1 MVDCDNN
8 MMRFH
13 KWNDFDR
20 LTFSLGHDFCG
31 KTRGDPRNLLI
42 IFFPTDMMQTH
53 FFSYFTWTNEKKTT
67 GSSEGRIFIKRDKD
81 VKGK

>member
-20 LTFSLGHDFCG
+20 LTISLGHDFCG

-53 FFSYFTWTNEKKTT
+53 FSHTLHGQTKRKLPVLLKGGFLLNA
-67 GSSEGRIFIKRDKD
+67 IKM
-81 VKGK
+81 